1 MLQSTYILSVITI
14 DKTALNI
21 MKYTDIYSIIN
32 SDSQVLPKENDVD
45 AEKTDEPIVKTD
57 SLLILRRLFKYNIHN
72 FLLLIILT
80 FFALLTLYSQA

>member
-14 DKTALNI
+14 NKTALNI

-57 SLLILRRLFKYNIHN
+57 SLLILRRLFKYNIYY

>member
-14 DKTALNI
+14 NKTALNI

-32 SDSQVLPKENDVD
+32 SDSKVLPKENDVD

-57 SLLILRRLFKYNIHN
+57 YLLILRR
-72 FLLLIILT
+72 
-80 FFALLTLYSQA
+80 

>member
-21 MKYTDIYSIIN
+21 MKYTDIYCIIN
-32 SDSQVLPKENDVD
+32 SDSKVLPKENDVD

-80 FFALLTLYSQA
+80 FFALLTL

>member
-14 DKTALNI
+14 NKTALNI
-21 MKYTDIYSIIN
+21 MKYTNIYSIIN
-32 SDSQVLPKENDVD
+32 SDSKVLPKENDVD

-57 SLLILRRLFKYNIHN
+57 SLLILRRSFKYNIHY

-80 FFALLTLYSQA
+80 FFVLLTLYSQA

>member
-14 DKTALNI
+14 NKTALNI

-32 SDSQVLPKENDVD
+32 SDSKVLPKENDVD

-57 SLLILRRLFKYNIHN
+57 SLLILRR
-72 FLLLIILT
+72 
-80 FFALLTLYSQA
+80 

>member
-14 DKTALNI
+14 NKTALNI

-57 SLLILRRLFKYNIHN
+57 SLLIMRRLFKYNIYY